1 MFIKN
6 SETKLEFQSVH
17 FPDRSNVQKVTEWF
31 TLLARMYS
39 IDFLRGSKTSK
50 LAGKSLDFR
59 NLREYEPGDDF
70 RHVDW
75 KASARMGKW
84 LTRQFHQGVNYHL
97 SLILD
102 TNPGMNFGSG
112 AFTKMDSLILL
123 TTFLAWVSY
132 YCGSKLQIFNPRQFQ
147 RPLTFDRLQAHNPLQ
162 IAKILLTTK
171 KNLPVNWQ
179 NFWKTI
185 HSKSRVGNI
194 TFFLSDFWKTETLDS
209 APTITKSDHF
219 YLARITDQ
227 GETYIP
233 LELET
238 YLANP
243 ETREIRP
250 IVADNDGLVKFK
262 KNLADHSEKIKNLT
276 NEKNMRLIPLVS
288 GEGIIDEFVRHT
300 FSRPAK
306 SKAIL

>member
-6 SETKLEFQSVH
+6 SARKPEFRNVR
-17 FPDRSNVQKVTEWF
+17 FPDKSNVQRVTEWF
-31 TLLARMYS
+31 TLIAR
-39 IDFLRGSKTSK
+39 IHALDFLKGSKTSP
-50 LAGKSLDFR
+50 LAGKSPDFR
-59 NLREYEPGDDF
+59 DLREYVAGDDF

-84 LTRQFHQGVNYHL
+84 LTRQFHQEANYHL
-97 SLILD
+97 CLILD
-102 TNPGMNFGSG
+102 TNAGMHFGSSN
-112 AFTKMDSLILL
+112 FTKMDSLILL
-123 TTFLAWVSY
+123 TTFLTWVAY
-132 YCGSKLQIFNPRQFQ
+132 YSGSKLQIFNPRQFQ
-147 RPLTFDRLQAHNPLQ
+147 RPLTFERPHSGTPFEV
-162 IAKILLTTK
+162 AKILSKTK

-179 NFWKTI
+179 TFWKTI
-185 HSKSRVGNI
+185 PSKSRLGNI
-194 TFFLSDFWKTETLDS
+194 TFFLSDFWKTEILDS

-219 YLARITDQ
+219 YLAQITDQ

-233 LELET
+233 QELET

-250 IVADNDGLVKFK
+250 IVADNDGLEKFK
-262 KNLADHSEKIKNLT
+262 KNLAEHSEKIKNLT
-276 NEKNMRLIPLVS
+276 HEKNMRLIPLVS

-306 SKAIL
+306 SKAI